1 MKLPRETFDE
11 WLQRITNQAATE
23 EGERDEEFDEAEE
36 LNEPA
41 RLIQERILED
51 YVRP

>member
-1 MKLPRETFDE
+1 MKPTFDD
-11 WLQRITNQAATE
+11 WLQDRLKRAAVE
-23 EGERDEEFDEAEE
+23 EGEPDEEYDGDE